1 MADAKF
7 EDGAEQALSLKAE
20 TAEDLAVISALV
32 QDAVLPATEMR
43 WDRKGRTLAL
53 FVNRFRWEDLATA
66 EKNARPYERTRAL
79 LVISDVVHVAS
90 QRIDRTDKDIILSVL
105 SLSWEPA
112 ADGAGRVTVTLAG
125 DGAIAADVECLDL
138 TLKDMTRPYVAP
150 SGHVP
155 HHPE

>member
-7 EDGAEQALSLKAE
+7 EDGAEQVLSLKAE
-20 TAEDLAVISALV
+20 TADDLGVISALV

-53 FVNRFRWEDLATA
+53 LVNRFRWEDRAFA
-66 EKNARPYERTRAL
+66 EKAARPYERTRAL
-79 LVISDVVHVAS
+79 LVISDVTHVAS
-90 QRIDRTDKDIILSVL
+90 QGIDRTDKDLILSIL
-105 SLSWEPA
+105 SLAWEPT